1 MYKATLP
8 ENKTNIAVGRLV
20 SFWVLAYFQ
29 GLWLLVFRENV
40 SWPPFLQRSFVRWKF
55 RALSETK
62 GNWVHPFLRCAWKW
76 SPICRTWTTY
86 LYGGDGHPFI
96 KYRQDIPVCVAP
108 FMIWRTSG
116 FLFGWWPP
124 FPVTV
129 TGSIIPRKLQHT
141 RRAHPRQSPWPTM
154 KGIPL

>member
-8 ENKTNIAVGRLV
+8 ENRTKTHIALGRLV

-29 GLWLLVFRENV
+29 GLWLLVFRENI
-40 SWPPFLQRSFVRWKF
+40 SCLAGWKF
-55 RALSETK
+55 CALSETK

-76 SPICRTWTTY
+76 SPIYRTWTTY

-96 KYRQDIPVCVAP
+96 KYRQDIPACLP
-108 FMIWRTSG
+108 SSWFWRTSG
-116 FLFGWWPP
+116 VFFGWWPP

-129 TGSIIPRKLQHT
+129 TSSIIPRKLQHT
-141 RRAHPRQSPWPTM
+141 RRAHPRQSP
-154 KGIPL
+154 